1 MPGQPPTLRRI
12 LFAAV
17 AALTIGLGAV
27 SVVTGFSDSPPVR
40 LLQGIAI
47 FGAGAAIVGSVVVL
61 AMTHMADWREPE
73 SEEEFEA
80 IVQRAEELAAR
91 GYDTLSDD
99 ELGGYDDDD
108 EYALDGDEDFKAL
121 VRSALDELPL
131 EFHRALEHVAVVV
144 SDGGRARRAY
154 GLYQGDTVAHD
165 FFHDRILIF
174 RDTLVRD
181 FGHDP
186 ELLKAQVRRTV
197 RHELAHHLGWGETG
211 VRGLGL

>member
-1 MPGQPPTLRRI
+1 VPGQPPTLRRI

-27 SVVTGFSDSPPVR
+27 SVVAGFSDSPTIR

-47 FGAGAAIVGSVVVL
+47 FGAGAAILGSVVVL
-61 AMTHMADWREPE
+61 AMTHMADWHEPA

-80 IVQRAEELAAR
+80 IVRRAEELAAR
-91 GYDTLSDD
+91 GYDTTHPDVD
-99 ELGGYDDDD
+99 GDAYDDD
-108 EYALDGDEDFKAL
+108 EFAPSTDEDFKAL
-121 VRSALDELPL
+121 VRAALDELPL

-144 SDGGRARRAY
+144 SDGGRARHAY
-154 GLYQGDTVAHD
+154 GLYQGDTVARD
-165 FFHDRILIF
+165 FFHDRIIIF
-174 RDTLVRD
+174 RDTLMRD

-186 ELLKAQVRRTV
+186 ELLKAQVSRTV
-197 RHELAHHLGWGETG
+197 RHELAHHLGWGEKG

>member
-197 RHELAHHLGWGETG
+197 RHELAHHLGWGEKG